1 MHNIA
6 GKSPLI
12 SCFEHDNC
20 NYDSMCVLLKEGWDP
35 NQLLGENNIQYKD
48 KRRLIFVKYI
58 IFSLKNL
65 RSVMYFATQANDE
78 DCIDVLLEY
87 GARVNEDPFKCI
99 NMAILKSNFYIFEAL
114 LDHGADIHEMCP
126 DIGCFPA
133 TFIRKAKKNY
143 FYIIISN

>member
-1 MHNIA
+1 M
-6 GKSPLI
+6 I

-48 KRRLIFVKYI
+48 KRRFIFVKNI

-87 GARVNEDPFKCI
+87 GARVNEDPFK
-99 NMAILKSNFYIFEAL
+99 
-114 LDHGADIHEMCP
+114 
-126 DIGCFPA
+126 
-133 TFIRKAKKNY
+133 
-143 FYIIISN
+143 

>member
-1 MHNIA
+1 
-6 GKSPLI
+6 
-12 SCFEHDNC
+12 
-20 NYDSMCVLLKEGWDP
+20 
-35 NQLLGENNIQYKD
+35 
-48 KRRLIFVKYI
+48 
-58 IFSLKNL
+58 
-65 RSVMYFATQANDE
+65 MYFATQANDE

-133 TFIRKAKKNY
+133 TFIRNAKKKN
-143 FYIIISN
+143 FKFFLPISSSKASDGLFKDHSP